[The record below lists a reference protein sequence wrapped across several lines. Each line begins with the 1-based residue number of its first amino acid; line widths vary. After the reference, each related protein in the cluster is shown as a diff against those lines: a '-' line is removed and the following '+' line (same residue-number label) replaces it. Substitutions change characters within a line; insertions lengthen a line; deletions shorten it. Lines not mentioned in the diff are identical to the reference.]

1 MASRLLTFIRL
12 FFFFFGDLVAH
23 WVMQEIAILQNKQ
36 VISNIASSVN
46 KVIVSQRERDK
57 A

>member
-12 FFFFFGDLVAH
+12 FFFFGDLVAH